1 MSCFYVG
8 KRGLTCFSPQ
18 IDRKSDKSYR
28 RLLHEQMQLKKQIK
42 SYRELTD
49 EELLEMEAS
58 PSFGKNLDFGRII
71 LLNAFL
77 NEVGEDTL
85 ENISCKIL

>member
-1 MSCFYVG
+1 MFPHIIQNVRPTKLCIS
-8 KRGLTCFSPQ
+8 THQ

-58 PSFGKNLDFGRII
+58 PAFGKTSWSHII
-71 LLNAFL
+71 
-77 NEVGEDTL
+77 
-85 ENISCKIL
+85 K

>member
-1 MSCFYVG
+1 MCAISNII
-8 KRGLTCFSPQ
+8 SPHQ

-49 EELLEMEAS
+49 EELLEIEAS
-58 PSFGKNLDFGRII
+58 PAFGKTSWSHII
-71 LLNAFL
+71 
-77 NEVGEDTL
+77 
-85 ENISCKIL
+85 K